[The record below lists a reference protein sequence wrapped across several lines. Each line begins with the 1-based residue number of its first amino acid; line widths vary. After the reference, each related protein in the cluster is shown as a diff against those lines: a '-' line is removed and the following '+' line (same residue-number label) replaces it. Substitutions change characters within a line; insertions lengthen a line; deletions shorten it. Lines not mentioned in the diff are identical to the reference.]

1 MPFKDVKRILIIK
14 LRHIGDVLL
23 TVPAIRAVRETFP
36 SAYIAA
42 LVNKDTEEVLTGNPL
57 LDEIIVYERG
67 LQQLPLPQRVKREVG
82 FIWMLRRKGF
92 DMTIDLTSGD
102 RPAIL
107 SFLSGTRY
115 RLAYD
120 PEGKGFWGKRY
131 LYTHLASPNGMPEH
145 VVLQNLYPL
154 RQFGMETTDLR
165 VTIFPSRDD
174 GDYVD
179 KLLQEGGIRSGE
191 PFVHIHPV
199 SRWLFKCWRDE
210 YMGEVIR
217 WLLDKGIKVVI
228 TSSPDERELEKV
240 RRILSLVSSRFTVH
254 SSQLLDLCGRTTL
267 KHLAVIS
274 KRANLFFGID
284 SAPMHIAAAV
294 GTPVVAL
301 FGPTGAYDWGPWD
314 NSQWS
319 VVSGQ
324 WSVGTP
330 YPKRNGVQRS
340 ILHTVIQRDWDCV
353 PCGKDGC
360 NGSKRSECL
369 EDIKVEEVIKEIY
382 EGYHIS
388 RRKWHTT
395 LSSDAIGL

>member
-1 MPFKDVKRILIIK
+1 MEFNGVKKVLIIK

-23 TVPAIRAVRETFP
+23 TIPAIRAVRETFP

-42 LVNKDTEEVLTGNPL
+42 LVNKGTEEVLTGNPL
-57 LDEIIVYERG
+57 LDEVIVYERG
-67 LQQLPLPQRVKREVG
+67 IQRLPLPQRVRRELG
-82 FIWMLRRKGF
+82 FMRMIRKKDF
-92 DMTIDLTSGD
+92 DMAIDLTSGD

-107 SFLSGTRY
+107 SFLSGARY

-131 LYTHLASPNGMPEH
+131 LYTHLVSPNGMPGH

-154 RQFGMETTDLR
+154 RQFGIETTDLG
-165 VTIFPSRDD
+165 VTIFPSKDD
-174 GDYVD
+174 EEYVD

-210 YMGEVIR
+210 YMGGVIR

-228 TSSPDERELEKV
+228 TSSPDKGEMEKV
-240 RRILSLVSSRFTVH
+240 RGVLSLVTTPH
-254 SSQLLDLCGRTTL
+254 SSLLVDLSGRTTL
-267 KHLAVIS
+267 KHMAVIS

-294 GTPVVAL
+294 GTPVMAL

-319 VVSGQ
+319 VVSDQ
-324 WSVGTP
+324 RSEGTP
-330 YPKRNGVQRS
+330 YPKKNGLQRS
-340 ILHTVIQRDWDCV
+340 SLHTVIQRDWDCV

-360 NGSKRSECL
+360 NGSKRCECL
-369 EDIKVEEVIKEIY
+369 EDIKVEEVIEV
-382 EGYHIS
+382 
-388 RRKWHTT
+388 
-395 LSSDAIGL
+395 LSAIVTVKI

>member
-1 MPFKDVKRILIIK
+1 MEFKDVEKILIIK

-23 TVPAIRAVRETFP
+23 TIPAIRVVRETFP
-36 SAYIAA
+36 SAYIAV
-42 LVNKDTEEVLTGNPL
+42 LVNKGTEEVLTGNPL
-57 LDEIIVYERG
+57 IDEVIVYDRG
-67 LQQLPLPQRVKREVG
+67 VQGLPFPRRLKRELG
-82 FIWMLRRKGF
+82 FMRMLRGKDF

-107 SFLSGTRY
+107 SLLSGARY

-131 LYTHLASPNGMPEH
+131 LYTHLASPDGMPGH

-154 RQFGMETTDLR
+154 RQFRMETTNLE
-165 VTIFPSRDD
+165 VTLFPSVEDEAS
-174 GDYVD
+174 VD
-179 KLLQEGGIRSGE
+179 NLLKDGGINPGE
-191 PFVHIHPV
+191 PFIHIHPL
-199 SRWLFKCWRDE
+199 SRWLFKCWKDE
-210 YMGEVIR
+210 YMAEVIR
-217 WLLDKGIKVVI
+217 WLLDNGMKVVV
-228 TSSPDERELEKV
+228 TSSPDKREMEKAKG
-240 RRILSLVSSRFTVH
+240 ILSIVPSQFTVH
-254 SSQLLDLCGRTTL
+254 GSWLLDLCGRTTL

-314 NSQWS
+314 NKESSRFKVQS
-319 VVSGQ
+319 LRFT
-324 WSVGTP
+324 TP

-340 ILHTVIQRDWDCV
+340 TLHTVIQRDWDCV

-369 EDIKVEEVIKEIY
+369 EDIKVEEVIKVF
-382 EGYHIS
+382 S
-388 RRKWHTT
+388 
-395 LSSDAIGL
+395 AIVTGRI

>member
-1 MPFKDVKRILIIK
+1 MLFPEGKRGLVFLTEFKDVRNILIIK

-23 TVPAIRAVRETFP
+23 TIPAVRAVREAFP
-36 SAYIAA
+36 SAYILA
-42 LVNKDTEEVLTGNPL
+42 LVNKGTDEVLTGNPL
-57 LDEIIVYERG
+57 LDEVIVYERG
-67 LQQLPLPQRVKREVG
+67 IQRLPLPQRVRRELG
-82 FIWMLRRKGF
+82 FMRMIRKNDF
-92 DMTIDLTSGD
+92 DMAIDLTSGD

-107 SFLSGTRY
+107 SFLSGARY

-131 LYTHLASPNGMPEH
+131 LYTHLAKTDGMPGH

-154 RQFGMETTDLR
+154 RQYGIETMDLG
-165 VTIFPSRDD
+165 VTVFPSRDD
-174 GDYVD
+174 EDYVD

-210 YMGEVIR
+210 YMGGVIR
-217 WLLDKGIKVVI
+217 WLLDKGIKVVV
-228 TSSPDERELEKV
+228 TSSPDKREMEKAKS
-240 RRILSLVSSRFTVH
+240 ILSLVSELRTPNSE
-254 SSQLLDLCGRTTL
+254 LLDLSGRTTL
-267 KHLAVIS
+267 KHMAVIS

-294 GTPVVAL
+294 GTPVVVL

-314 NSQWS
+314 NGYRGQWS

-324 WSVGTP
+324 GTP
-330 YPKRNGVQRS
+330 YPKKNGIQRS
-340 ILHTVIQRDWDCV
+340 QLHTVIQKDWDCV

-360 NGSKRSECL
+360 NGSKKSECL
-369 EDIKVEEVIKEIY
+369 EDIKVDEVIEV
-382 EGYHIS
+382 
-388 RRKWHTT
+388 
-395 LSSDAIGL
+395 LSDIFTVKI